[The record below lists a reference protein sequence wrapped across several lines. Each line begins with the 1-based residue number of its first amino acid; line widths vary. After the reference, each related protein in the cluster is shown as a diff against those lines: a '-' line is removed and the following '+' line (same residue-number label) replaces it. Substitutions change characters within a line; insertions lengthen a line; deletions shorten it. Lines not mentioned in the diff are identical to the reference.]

1 LAPLCA
7 LKDLLHRKIG
17 TDQKGVAPLPFL
29 ASPIRFLAH
38 YVAVRPLGFTL
49 LALVVI
55 IASSSQ
61 VGVQYAMKMLIDAMT
76 GPAHALGEVQFA
88 LIAFVGLVALESV
101 LLRVSAMLLCR
112 MTVSTGV
119 RIRLDM
125 FDYLTGHPLSFF
137 QNERA
142 GSLGHRV
149 GALTGSFG
157 ALIHRILMEI
167 TPPLISFA
175 GALLIFL
182 TIDARM
188 AIVLAIVFV
197 VVSVTLV
204 KLGLRGDAYHKEFAR
219 QAGNSSGELVD
230 LIGNIWAVK
239 AFAAHGRE
247 TERLRGHF
255 EKEAAAQR
263 RGWFFVERIRGLHDV
278 ALILL
283 VGATLFWAI
292 GRWSSGT
299 ITAGDVVVISA
310 MTFRMLNG
318 SRDLAMAL
326 IDTSQ
331 QFSYLGETL
340 DIVGAPHAIADAPDA
355 KPLQPSEG
363 SVQLEK
369 VTFGYDPHR
378 PVLHQVSIHVPAG
391 QKVGIVGPSGA
402 GKSTILQL
410 VQRLYETQSGQ
421 ILVDGQAID
430 AVTQDSLHQAVAV
443 VPQEVLL
450 FHRSI
455 LENIRF
461 ARPDAT
467 DAEVHRAAEAAHCNA
482 FIDEMPQGYDSI
494 VGERG
499 TNLSGGQRQRIGIAR
514 AFLKDARIVL
524 LDEATSA
531 LDTGSELEVHAGLDA
546 LMTNRTVLAVAHRLS
561 TVVAFDRILVVEDG
575 RVVED
580 GPPLT
585 LLREGGAFRRLWA
598 LQAEGLDQPL
608 AEHAPRP
615 AAMGPFALPPVARN
629 RTAHQR
635 RSGLARLPRGQ

>member
-1 LAPLCA
+1 M
-7 LKDLLHRKIG
+7 
-17 TDQKGVAPLPFL
+17 PFL

-38 YVAVRPLGFTL
+38 YVATRPLGFALLTL
-49 LALVVI
+49 IVVLG
-55 IASSSQ
+55 SSSQ
-61 VGVQYAMKMLIDAMT
+61 VGVQYAMKLLIDAMT
-76 GPAHALGEVQFA
+76 GPAHALGQVETA
-88 LIAFVGLVALESV
+88 LIAFVGLVALESG
-101 LLRVSAMLLCR
+101 LLRASAMLLCR
-112 MTVSTGV
+112 LTVSTGV

-125 FDYLTGHPLSFF
+125 FDYLTGHQLSFF
-137 QNERA
+137 QNQRA

-149 GALTGSFG
+149 GALTGSFS
-157 ALIHRILMEI
+157 ALVHRILMEI
-167 TPPLISFA
+167 APPLISFA

-182 TIDARM
+182 SIDTRM
-188 AIVLAIVFV
+188 AIVLALVFV
-197 VVSVTLV
+197 TVSATLV
-204 KLGLRGDAYHKEFAR
+204 RLGLGGDAYHKEFAR

-239 AFAAHGRE
+239 AFAARPRE
-247 TERLRGHF
+247 LDRLRGYF

-263 RGWFFVERIRGLHDV
+263 RGWFFVERVRGLHDI

-283 VGATLFWAI
+283 VGGTLFWAI
-292 GRWSSGT
+292 SRWSAGA

-340 DIVGAPHAIADAPDA
+340 DIIGVPHALPDAPNA
-355 KPLQPSEG
+355 RPLKPSEG
-363 SVQLEK
+363 SIRLENI
-369 VTFGYDPHR
+369 TFGYDPHR
-378 PVLHQVSIHVPAG
+378 PVLHDVSIDVPAG

-410 VQRLYETQSGQ
+410 VQRLYETQAGR

-430 AVTQDSLHQAVAV
+430 AVTQDSLHAAVAV

-450 FHRSI
+450 FHRSV

-467 DAEVHRAAEAAHCNA
+467 DEEVQRAAEAAHCAA
-482 FIDEMPQGYDSI
+482 FISEMPEGYDSI

-531 LDTGSELEVHAGLDA
+531 LDTGSEIEVQQGLDA

-580 GPPLT
+580 GPPLR

-598 LQAEGLDQPL
+598 LQAEGLDQPIGNG
-608 AEHAPRP
+608 ARP
-615 AAMGPFALPPVARN
+615 PVQEPIALPIATRSRAPG
-629 RTAHQR
+629 RTGR
-635 RSGLARLPRGQ
+635 RWRSGLTRLPKIN

>member
-1 LAPLCA
+1 M
-7 LKDLLHRKIG
+7 
-17 TDQKGVAPLPFL
+17 PFL
-29 ASPIRFLAH
+29 ANPVRFLAH
-38 YVAVRPLGFTL
+38 YVASRPLGFAL
-49 LALVVI
+49 LTLVVVLG
-55 IASSSQ
+55 ASSQ
-61 VGVQYAMKMLIDAMT
+61 VGVQYAMKLLIDAMT
-76 GPAHALGEVQFA
+76 GPAHAPGQVHVA
-88 LIAFVGLVALESV
+88 LIAFVGLVAIESG
-101 LLRVSAMLLCR
+101 LLRASAALLCR

-125 FDYLTGHPLSFF
+125 FDYLTGHQLSFF

-149 GALTGSFG
+149 GALAGSFS
-157 ALIHRILMEI
+157 ALIHRLLMEI
-167 TPPLISFA
+167 TPPLIAFA
-175 GALLIFL
+175 GALVIFL
-182 TIDARM
+182 SIDVTM
-188 AIVLAIVFV
+188 AIVLAIIFV
-197 VVSVTLV
+197 GTSVVLV
-204 KLGLRGDAYHKEFAR
+204 SLGMRGDAHHKAFAR
-219 QAGNSSGELVD
+219 QAGNSGGELVD
-230 LIGNIWAVK
+230 LISNIWAVK
-239 AFAAHGRE
+239 AFAAHERE
-247 TERLRGHF
+247 RERLRGHF
-255 EKEAAAQR
+255 EKEASAQR
-263 RGWFFVERIRGLHDV
+263 RGWFFVERIRGLHDI
-278 ALILL
+278 ALIFL
-283 VGATLFWAI
+283 VGGTLFWAI
-292 GRWSSGT
+292 GRWSAGT

-340 DIVGAPHAIADAPDA
+340 DIIGVPHAIADMPGARR
-355 KPLQPSEG
+355 LRPSEG
-363 SVQLEK
+363 SVRLEE
-369 VTFGYDPHR
+369 VTFGYDSHR
-378 PVLHQVSIHVPAG
+378 PVLHEISIDVPAG

-410 VQRLYETQSGQ
+410 VQRLYDTQSGR

-430 AVTQDSLHQAVAV
+430 EVTQDSLHEAVAV

-467 DAEVHRAAEAAHCNA
+467 DAEIRRAAEAAHCDA
-482 FIDEMPQGYDSI
+482 FIQQMPQGYDSI

-531 LDTGSELEVHAGLDA
+531 LDTGSELEVQQGLDA
-546 LMTNRTVLAVAHRLS
+546 LMANRTVLAVAHRLS
-561 TVVAFDRILVVEDG
+561 TVVTFDRILVVEEG

-580 GPPLT
+580 GPPMQ

-598 LQAEGLDQPL
+598 LQAEGLEQPI
-608 AEHAPRP
+608 AESRP
-615 AAMGPFALPPVARN
+615 AILLPMPGPPRAPNWAR
-629 RTAHQR
+629 R
-635 RSGLARLPRGQ
+635 RWRGGVSKLSRGE